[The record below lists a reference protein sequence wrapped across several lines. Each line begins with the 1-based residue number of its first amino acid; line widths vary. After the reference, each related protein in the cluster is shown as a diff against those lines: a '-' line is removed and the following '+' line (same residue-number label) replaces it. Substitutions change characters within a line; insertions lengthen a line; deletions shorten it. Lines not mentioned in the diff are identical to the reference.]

1 MVVLA
6 ERAMRGDAE
15 IDRGRCSLSSAR
27 SGPPTESKERHKLG
41 KFHKHLTHSFI
52 V

>member
-1 MVVLA
+1 MVALA

-15 IDRGRCSLSSAR
+15 IDRGRCSPLSAQ
-27 SGPPTESKERHKLG
+27 SGLPTESNERHKLG
-41 KFHKHLTHSFI
+41 KFDRHLTHSFI